1 MKEEEVRKS
10 GISETLSRIEKYI
23 IIGTKNVLTLDE
35 AAILL
40 GVQKRTVKQM
50 VADNIIPAYKPNR
63 RAVYFKKSELE
74 GWMLQNRIKTQAEIE
89 SEAAALYSVIH

>member
-1 MKEEEVRKS
+1 MEEEVQKS
-10 GISETLSRIEKYI
+10 SIAETLSRIEKYI

-50 VADNIIPAYKPNR
+50 VADSIIPVYKPNR

-74 GWMLQNRIKTQAEIE
+74 EWMLQNRIKSQTEIE

>member
-1 MKEEEVRKS
+1 MEEEEVQKS

-50 VADNIIPAYKPNR
+50 VADSIIPVYKPNR

-74 GWMLQNRIKTQAEIE
+74 DWMLQNRIKSQAEIE
-89 SEAAALYSVIH
+89 SEAAALYSLTH

>member
-1 MKEEEVRKS
+1 MEEEEVQKS

-50 VADNIIPAYKPNR
+50 VADSIIPVYKPNR

-74 GWMLQNRIKTQAEIE
+74 GWMLQNRIKSQAEIE
-89 SEAAALYSVIH
+89 SEAAALYSLTH